1 MVAYITELN
10 YNNYEKFTESGV
22 VLIDIHA
29 SWCGPCRLIGPMV
42 DQISSDFYGQIT
54 VGKLDADGTITIEGE
69 EKSNKEIVGG
79 LGVRNIPTLLLYKNG
94 EVVDK
99 LVGAVTKEK
108 IEGLVNN
115 HLN

>member
-1 MVAYITELN
+1 MIAYITELN
-10 YNNYEKFTESGV
+10 SNNYEEFTKEGI

-29 SWCGPCRLIGPMV
+29 KWCNPCRLIGPMV
-42 DQISSDFYGQIT
+42 DQISSDYYGQIS
-54 VGKLDADGTITIEGE
+54 VGKLDADGTIIIEDE
-69 EKSNKEIVGG
+69 EKSNKEIVSS

-108 IEGLVNN
+108 IEELVKT

>member
-10 YNNYEKFTESGV
+10 SNNYTEFTKDGI

-29 SWCGPCRLIGPMV
+29 SWCNPCRLIGPMV

-54 VGKLDADGTITIEGE
+54 VGKLDADGTIIIEGE

-94 EVVDK
+94 VVVDK
-99 LVGAVTKEK
+99 LVGAVKKEQ
-108 IEGLVNN
+108 IEELVKT